1 MKCCLEVK
9 LLKEKNKKS
18 KIIKEINADI
28 TAYSKAYN
36 EIVFIIY
43 DIGVI
48 NDIIEFKR
56 DIESSGNIKVIVI
69 KH

>member
-18 KIIKEINADI
+18 KIIEEINADI